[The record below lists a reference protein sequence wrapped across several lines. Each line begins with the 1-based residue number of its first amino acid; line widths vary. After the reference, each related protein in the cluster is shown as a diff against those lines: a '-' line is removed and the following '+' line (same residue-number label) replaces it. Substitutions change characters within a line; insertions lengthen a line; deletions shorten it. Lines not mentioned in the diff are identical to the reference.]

1 MKKAVVYYRV
11 SDPGQLTGLSLDVQK
26 EFCTRWAKE
35 NGFKVV
41 KYFKDEAKTAT
52 KMVGREE
59 LEDMIIYCQD
69 KKDIGAVLTIDSDRL
84 ARNEYDYFTI
94 KRELEKVG
102 TRYIAVNQPLNDGSP
117 ESLLLESILASINAF
132 SSRLTGK
139 KVKHTLEKKCNEGIY
154 PGWATLGYKNV
165 NVGTV
170 ERPMR
175 VIKIDEDKAPLI
187 KKMFELFATGR
198 YSLDE
203 MVIQSEKEGLFSKK
217 GKKLCRTTLDSML
230 KNIFY
235 TGKFKYSKK
244 IWQGQHEPIISKEL
258 FDTCQS
264 MLAIHNKF
272 ACRKRKYKWLLN
284 GMVYCQTHGSR
295 LFGDYARKKTKAYY
309 HGQSSKNCRHYIPVI
324 ELETKVVNELRKIKF
339 SDEYIQIIID
349 KAKNLINL
357 TKEEKDI
364 KIKGVQNRL
373 MAIEEKKNKLLDQFL
388 EGVVDKKTYE
398 KKNPEYELTVEMLE
412 NEIKSIKNS
421 DHFNVDAVLEILN
434 LTKDVAGTFEKAH
447 FEAKRYYLS
456 LFFNQIN
463 INDKGEIVEVKY
475 TEIFENLIKAD
486 CVRVTSD
493 LLAQWNRFRTCLTI

>member
-1 MKKAVVYYRV
+1 MKKKCVIYSRI
-11 SDPGQLTGLSLDVQK
+11 SDPGQKTGASMEVQK
-26 EFCTRWAKE
+26 EFCSNWAKD
-35 NGFKVV
+35 NGYEVV
-41 KYFKDEAKTAT
+41 RCFNDEAKSAT
-52 KMVGREE
+52 KMVGRDD
-59 LEDMIIYCQD
+59 LENMIVYCQD
-69 KKDIGAVLTIDSDRL
+69 KKDIDAVLTIDSDRI
-84 ARNEYDYFTI
+84 ARNELDYFTI
-94 KRELEKVG
+94 KKEFEKVG
-102 TRYIAVNQPLNDGSP
+102 TKYIAVNQPVIDDSP
-117 ESLLLESILASINAF
+117 EGKLMEGVLTSINAF
-132 SSRLTGK
+132 YSRLTGK
-139 KVKHTLEKKCNEGIY
+139 KVRHTLEKKCNEGIY
-154 PGWATLGYKNV
+154 PGWANLGFKNV
-165 NVGTV
+165 NIGTA
-170 ERPMR
+170 EKPLR
-175 VIKIDEDKAPLI
+175 VIKIDEDKAPLV

-203 MVIQSEKEGLFSKK
+203 LVIQSEKEGLFSKK

-235 TGKFKYSKK
+235 TGKFKYAGK
-244 IWQGQHEPIISKEL
+244 IWQGQHEPIISREL

-284 GMVYCQTHGSR
+284 GMIYCQTHGSR

-309 HGQSSKNCRHYIPVI
+309 HGQSSKDCRHYIPVA
-324 ELETKVVNELRKIKF
+324 EMEAKVVDELRKIKF

-349 KAKNLINL
+349 KAKSLINL
-357 TKEEKDI
+357 TKEEKDT

-373 MAIEEKKNKLLDQFL
+373 MAIEEKKDKLLDQFL
-388 EGVVDKKTYE
+388 DGVVDKKTYE

-412 NEIKSIKNS
+412 NEISSIKNS
-421 DHFNVDAVLEILN
+421 DHFNIDAVLEILN
-434 LTKDVAGTFEKAH
+434 LTKDVAGTFERAH

-486 CVRVTSD
+486 CVRVTSNLLPREDSD
-493 LLAQWNRFRTCLTI
+493 LEPTA